1 MLSTE
6 NSFHFLK
13 KTAKRSHPGEV
24 FSENVQN
31 LFVYLQITKR
41 RKLGG
46 ISIPAVQTATMRESN
61 ISIEQLSSFKDLLEN
76 IENIEVSIGRC

>member
-1 MLSTE
+1 M
-6 NSFHFLK
+6 
-13 KTAKRSHPGEV
+13 

-31 LFVYLQITKR
+31 FFVYLQITKR

-46 ISIPAVQTATMRESN
+46 ISIPAVQTAAMGEMK

-76 IENIEVSIGRC
+76 IDNIEVSIFV